1 MMQNDVTCIKIH
13 QMTKRTTIT
22 LEQETYEKLVKL
34 AERKKWS
41 LTKTVEFILLKYIK
55 ERSAKPENNS

>member
-1 MMQNDVTCIKIH
+1 
-13 QMTKRTTIT
+13 MTKRTTIT
-22 LEQETYEKLVKL
+22 LGVETYEKLVKL

-41 LTKTVEFILLKYIK
+41 LTKTIEFILLKSIK